1 MHKVFYKAGETV
13 GTLVSFL
20 ANNYPMSYGAVK
32 RKASFSAPLL
42 AQPNDAPLTTVVHT
56 VMITVPERARDAVLA
71 IPAVATADEKLQLK
85 YLKLYE
91 LGRLDATTQLK
102 DLLDQQP
109 ASDPLWILPASTPF
123 TIGDVKNVQ
132 EIAGRSDLTPMLQIG
147 DVYASMTLT
156 GSGTWPGVVR
166 KRYTAAGVDQAK
178 KFTVFTGTHGNI
190 GGQKLNADGTH
201 WETDAGTKAGAAD
214 FPKQDRALAAGL
226 ESELSDCSIKV
237 VDVWD
242 KAGRLIDPSTGTR
255 GASTDPD
262 NMLVEPS
269 KLKAAVKSEL
279 AAGRVVIMAWCYSVE
294 AFNVARF
301 AGAPVPASERAGG
314 PTSVL
319 PSEIDYVA
327 ARDAVPLNTIVTE
340 LFDGGASAWKR
351 AVAAQPTVPTQPA
364 PAKKWATV
372 MVPPKARIGW

>member
-1 MHKVFYKAGETV
+1 MHKVFFKDGETV
-13 GTLVSFL
+13 GDLVSFL
-20 ANNYPMSYGAVK
+20 ANNYPMSYGGVA
-32 RKASFSAPLL
+32 RKASLSAPLL
-42 AQPNDAPLTTVVHT
+42 PQPAGAPLTTSVHAVT
-56 VMITVPERARDAVLA
+56 IDVPSDARDAVLA
-71 IPAVATADEKLQLK
+71 IPAAAAADEKMQLK

-109 ASDPLWILPASTPF
+109 TSDPLWILPSSTPF
-123 TIGDVKNVQ
+123 SIGDVKNVQ

-166 KRYTAAGVDQAK
+166 RRYNAAGSDQAK

-190 GGQKLNADGTH
+190 GGQKLNPDGTH
-201 WETDAGTKAGAAD
+201 WETETGTKAGADD

-226 ESELSDCSIKV
+226 EAELSDCSVKV

-301 AGAPVPASERAGG
+301 AGAPVPASERSGG
-314 PTSVL
+314 PAPVL
-319 PSEIDYVA
+319 PNEVDYVA
-327 ARDAVPLNTIVTE
+327 ARNAVPLNTIVTE
-340 LFDGGASAWKR
+340 LFDGGASAWQR
-351 AVAAQPTVPTQPA
+351 AVAAQPVVSATPA
-364 PAKKWATV
+364 PAKKWAPV
-372 MVPPKARIGW
+372 VIPPKARIGW